1 MEIILDD
8 IYKVK
13 KFGYECKEYLGDQS
27 SSEDIF
33 YYFKDIKMQLYK
45 NKEEIIAD
53 NRDSKQSLSFVI
65 SKILLKI
72 KEEALAEIRRRNPII
87 LDSDVEWKVTVPA
100 IWKNESKD
108 IMRRAAQEA
117 GIFNSNE

>member
-1 MEIILDD
+1 M
-8 IYKVK
+8 K
-13 KFGYECKEYLGDQS
+13 KFIL
-27 SSEDIF
+27 
-33 YYFKDIKMQLYK
+33 LL
-45 NKEEIIAD
+45 EEIIAD
-53 NRDSKQSLSFVI
+53 NRDSKQSLSFALI
-65 SKILLKI
+65 FLFLLKI
-72 KEEALAEIRRRNPII
+72 KEETLAEIRRRNPII